1 MSGTYG
7 SLSIDASGSWTYSA
21 DNTETAIQ
29 TLGSGETLTEIQVT
43 ADDGTTQDIV
53 ITINGTNDAAVI
65 GGTSSGAITEDDSA
79 ATLTT
84 SGSLS
89 ITDTDSG
96 EARFDAATVS
106 GTYGSL
112 SIDASGSWTY
122 SADNTETAIQAL
134 GSGETLTE
142 TLQVTAD
149 DGTTQDIVITINGTN
164 DAAVIG
170 GTSTGAITEDDSA
183 ATLTTSGSLSITDTD
198 SGEARF
204 DAATV
209 SGTYGSLSIDASGSW
224 TYSANN
230 TETAIQALGSGETLT
245 ETLQVTADDGTTQD
259 IVITI
264 NGTNDAAVIGGT
276 STGAITED
284 DSAATLT
291 TSGSLSITDTDSGE
305 ARFDAATV
313 SGTYGSLSIDASG
326 SWTYSADNTETAIQ
340 ALGSGETLTETLQ
353 VTADDGTTQDIVI
366 TINGTNDAAVIGGT
380 STGAITEDDSAAT
393 LTTSG
398 SLSITDTDSGEA
410 RFDAATVSGT
420 YGSLS
425 IDASG
430 SWTYSADNTET
441 AIQALGSGE
450 TLTETLQVT
459 ADDGTTQDIVIT
471 INGTNDTAVI
481 GGTSSGAITED
492 DGASTLTTSGSL
504 SITDTDSGEARF
516 DAATV
521 SGTYGSLSIDASGSW
536 TYSADNT
543 ETAIQELG
551 SGETLTETLQVTAD
565 DGTTQDIVITI
576 NGTNDTAVIGG
587 TSSGAITE
595 DDSAATLTT
604 SGSLSITDTDSGE
617 ARFDA
622 ATVSGTYGSL
632 SIDASGSWTY
642 SADNT
647 ETAIQELGSG
657 ETLTETLQVTAD
669 DGTTQDIVITIN
681 GTNDTAVIGGT
692 SSGAITE
699 DDNAVTLTT
708 SGSLSI
714 TDTDSGEARFD
725 AATVSGTYGSLSI
738 DASGSWTY
746 STNNTETV
754 IQELGSGETL
764 TETLQ
769 VTADDGTTQDIV
781 ITINGTN
788 DAAVI
793 GGTSTGAITEDDS
806 AATLTTSGSL
816 NITDTDS
823 GEARFDAATVSGTYG
838 SLSIDASGSWTYSA
852 DNTETAIQE
861 LGSGETLT
869 ETLQVTADDGTTQD
883 IVITINGTNDAAV
896 IGGTSTG
903 AITEDDSAATLTT
916 SGSLSI
922 TDTDSGE
929 ARFDAATVSG
939 TYGSLTI
946 DASGSWTYSAN
957 NTETAIQALG
967 SGETLTETLQVT
979 ADDGTTQDIVI
990 TINGTNDAAVIGGT
1004 STGAI
1009 TEDDSAS
1016 TLTTSGSLSITDT
1029 DSGEVRFDAAS
1040 VSGTYG
1046 SLSIDASGSWTYSAN
1061 NTETVIQELGS
1072 GDTLT
1077 ETLQVTADD
1086 GTTQDIVITING
1098 TNDTAV
1104 IGGTSTGAITEDDSA
1119 ATLTTS
1125 GSLSIT
1131 DTDSGE
1137 ARFDAATVSGTYG
1150 SLSIDASGSWTYSA
1164 DNTET
1169 AIQALG
1175 SGETLT
1181 ETLQVTAD
1189 DGTTQDIVIT
1199 INGTNDAAVIGGTST
1214 GAITEDDS
1222 AATLTTSG
1230 SLSITDTDSGEAR
1243 FDAATV
1249 SGTYGSLSIDA
1260 SGSWTYSANNTE
1272 TAIQALGSGETL
1284 TETLQVTADDGT
1296 TQDIVITINGTNDA
1310 AVIGGTSSGAITEDD
1325 SAATLTTSGSLSI
1338 TDTDS
1343 GEARFDAATVSGT
1356 YGSLSIDASGSWTYS
1371 ADNTETAIQTLGSG
1385 ETLTETIQ
1393 VTADDGTTQDIVITI
1408 NGTND
1413 AAVIGGTSTG
1423 AITEDD
1429 SAATLTTS
1437 GSLSIT
1443 DTDSGEARFDAATV
1457 SGTYGSLSIDASGSW
1472 TYSANNTETAIQAL
1486 GSGET
1491 LTETLQ
1497 VTADDGTTQDIV
1509 ITINGTNDAAVIGGT
1524 SSWRHHRRRQC
1535 CHADNFWFPQYYRYG
1550 LW

>member
-1 MSGTYG
+1 MIGGTSSGAITEDDGASTLTTSGSLSITDTDSGEARFDAATVSGTYGSLSIDASGSWTYSADNTETAIQELGSGETLTETLQVTADDGTTQDIVITINGTNDTAVIGGTSSGAITEDDNAVTLTTSGSLSITDTDSGEARFDAATVSGTYG

-29 TLGSGETLTEIQVT
+29 TLGSGETLTETLQVTADDGTTQDIVITINGTNDAAVIGGTSTGAITEDDSAATLTTSGSLNITDTDSGEARFDAATVSGTYGSLSIDASGSWTYSANNTETAIQTLGSGETLTETIQVT

-65 GGTSSGAITEDDSA
+65 GGTSTGAITEDDSA

-96 EARFDAATVS
+96 EAHFDAATVS

-198 SGEARF
+198 SGE
-204 DAATV
+204 V
-209 SGTYGSLSIDASGSW
+209 
-224 TYSANN
+224 
-230 TETAIQALGSGETLT
+230 
-245 ETLQVTADDGTTQD
+245 
-259 IVITI
+259 
-264 NGTNDAAVIGGT
+264 
-276 STGAITED
+276 
-284 DSAATLT
+284 
-291 TSGSLSITDTDSGE
+291 
-305 ARFDAATV
+305 RFDAATV

-746 STNNTETV
+746 SADNTETA
-754 IQELGSGETL
+754 IPLGSGETL

-852 DNTETAIQE
+852 DNTETAIQT
-861 LGSGETLT
+861 LGSGE
-869 ETLQVTADDGTTQD
+869 
-883 IVITINGTNDAAV
+883 
-896 IGGTSTG
+896 
-903 AITEDDSAATLTT
+903 
-916 SGSLSI
+916 
-922 TDTDSGE
+922 
-929 ARFDAATVSG
+929 
-939 TYGSLTI
+939 
-946 DASGSWTYSAN
+946 
-957 NTETAIQALG
+957 
-967 SGETLTETLQVT
+967 
-979 ADDGTTQDIVI
+979 
-990 TINGTNDAAVIGGT
+990 
-1004 STGAI
+1004 
-1009 TEDDSAS
+1009 
-1016 TLTTSGSLSITDT
+1016 
-1029 DSGEVRFDAAS
+1029 
-1040 VSGTYG
+1040 
-1046 SLSIDASGSWTYSAN
+1046 
-1061 NTETVIQELGS
+1061 
-1072 GDTLT
+1072 TLT

-1104 IGGTSTGAITEDDSA
+1104 IGGTS
-1119 ATLTTS
+1119 
-1125 GSLSIT
+1125 
-1131 DTDSGE
+1131 
-1137 ARFDAATVSGTYG
+1137 
-1150 SLSIDASGSWTYSA
+1150 
-1164 DNTET
+1164 
-1169 AIQALG
+1169 
-1175 SGETLT
+1175 
-1181 ETLQVTAD
+1181 
-1189 DGTTQDIVIT
+1189 
-1199 INGTNDAAVIGGTST
+1199 
-1214 GAITEDDS
+1214 
-1222 AATLTTSG
+1222 
-1230 SLSITDTDSGEAR
+1230 
-1243 FDAATV
+1243 
-1249 SGTYGSLSIDA
+1249 
-1260 SGSWTYSANNTE
+1260 
-1272 TAIQALGSGETL
+1272 
-1284 TETLQVTADDGT
+1284 
-1296 TQDIVITINGTNDA
+1296 
-1310 AVIGGTSSGAITEDD
+1310 SGAITEDD
-1325 SAATLTTSGSLSI
+1325 NAVTLTTS
-1338 TDTDS
+1338 
-1343 GEARFDAATVSGT
+1343 
-1356 YGSLSIDASGSWTYS
+1356 
-1371 ADNTETAIQTLGSG
+1371 
-1385 ETLTETIQ
+1385 
-1393 VTADDGTTQDIVITI
+1393 
-1408 NGTND
+1408 
-1413 AAVIGGTSTG
+1413 
-1423 AITEDD
+1423 
-1429 SAATLTTS
+1429 
-1437 GSLSIT
+1437 
-1443 DTDSGEARFDAATV
+1443 
-1457 SGTYGSLSIDASGSW
+1457 
-1472 TYSANNTETAIQAL
+1472 
-1486 GSGET
+1486 
-1491 LTETLQ
+1491 
-1497 VTADDGTTQDIV
+1497 
-1509 ITINGTNDAAVIGGT
+1509 
-1524 SSWRHHRRRQC
+1524 
-1535 CHADNFWFPQYYRYG
+1535 WFTQYYRYG
-1550 LW
+1550 FRRGPI